1 MFFAWNFKQIFSPFY
16 NAIVSHE
23 KFEIRQKQKTIFQL
37 YRLFMCRRFNCIL
50 YAYST
55 ISALKCQVLSWRC
68 IKAKIRHFNAV
79 KVNSPTARFRTVEE
93 FFSARF
99 FLDLTIEKIPPLTKN
114 SVIRKTAIFA
124 QTVIFGTSGFTE
136 KAPRFCT
143 RLSDCPL
150 VFSTRGCYNAF
161 EEYPA
166 LKRGLLN

>member
-1 MFFAWNFKQIFSPFY
+1 MALSL
-16 NAIVSHE
+16 
-23 KFEIRQKQKTIFQL
+23 L

-68 IKAKIRHFNAV
+68 IKAKIRPFNAV
-79 KVNSPTARFRTVEE
+79 KVNSPTTLPYSRGV
-93 FFSARF
+93 FSARF
-99 FLDLTIEKIPPLTKN
+99 FFDLTIEKIPPLTKN

-136 KAPRFCT
+136 KAHRFCT